1 MKILQKTANR
11 QIDQIDRKIL
21 SHLQQDGRMAVQEL
35 AAKVGLTISP
45 CLRRV
50 RLLEDAK
57 IIRGYS
63 AVVDQARIGLPISVF
78 VQVKL
83 ERQRE
88 EELQRFDKALARF
101 PEVVEAYL
109 MTGVCDY
116 LLRVVVADLP
126 AYETFLRDKLT
137 RVEGV
142 RSIESSFAL
151 KQVKSTFALPME

>member
-1 MKILQKTANR
+1 MAENTKKRL
-11 QIDQIDRKIL
+11 DEIDRKIL
-21 SHLQQDGRMAVQEL
+21 ANLQRDGRLTVQDL
-35 AAKVGLTISP
+35 AARVGLTISP

-50 RLLEDAK
+50 RMLEEAGV
-57 IIRGYS
+57 IRGYS
-63 AVVDQARIGLPISVF
+63 AVVDQASIGLPISVF

-88 EELQRFDKALARF
+88 EELQRFDRALGRF

-126 AYETFLRDKLT
+126 AYEAFLRDKLT

-151 KQVKSTFALPME
+151 KQAKSTLALPMG

>member
-1 MKILQKTANR
+1 MQRSANR
-11 QIDQIDRKIL
+11 QIDRIDRKIL
-21 SHLQQDGRMAVQEL
+21 ANLQVNGRMPVQEL
-35 AAKVGLTISP
+35 AGKVGLTLSP

-50 RLLEDAK
+50 RLLEEAR

-63 AVVDQARIGLPISVF
+63 AIVDQARIGLPISVF

-101 PEVVEAYL
+101 TEVVEAYL
-109 MTGVCDY
+109 MTGVCDF

-126 AYETFLRDKLT
+126 AYEAFLRDKLT

>member
-1 MKILQKTANR
+1 MAENTKKRL
-11 QIDQIDRKIL
+11 DDIDRKIL
-21 SHLQQDGRMAVQEL
+21 ANLQADGRLTVQDL
-35 AAKVGLTISP
+35 AARVGLTLSP

-50 RLLEDAK
+50 RMLEEAGV
-57 IIRGYS
+57 IRGYC
-63 AVVDQARIGLPISVF
+63 AVVDQASIGLPISVF

-88 EELQRFDKALARF
+88 EELQRFDRALERF

-126 AYETFLRDKLT
+126 AYEAFLRDKLT

-151 KQVKSTFALPME
+151 KQAKSTLALPMG